1 MTMTEI
7 ENKLRSRHMLSEAQ
21 AAQVFGVSRCTLRC
35 WRSQR
40 KGPRY
45 YKSGRTVRYD
55 PADVDAYLVG
65 QPVETL
71 DSLKRG
77 EEGRHGQ

>member
-1 MTMTEI
+1 
-7 ENKLRSRHMLSEAQ
+7 MLSETE
-21 AAQVFGVSRCTLRC
+21 AAQLFGISRCTLRC

-45 YKSGRTVRYD
+45 YKAGRTVKYRAED
-55 PADVDAYLVG
+55 IDAYLVG

-71 DSLKRG
+71 DSMKM
-77 EEGRHGQ
+77 EQED